1 MLNLVPSLPHTSRGR
16 VDGLGTGVGDL
27 RLLSQASDIF
37 ENGDYFVVF
46 EKIRVHTWR
55 IRTVFA
61 RPH

>member
-1 MLNLVPSLPHTSRGR
+1 MFNLVPSSPHTPRGR
-16 VDGLGTGVGDL
+16 VDRLGTRVGDL

-46 EKIRVHTWR
+46 QKIRVHTLR
-55 IRTVFA
+55 IRIVFA